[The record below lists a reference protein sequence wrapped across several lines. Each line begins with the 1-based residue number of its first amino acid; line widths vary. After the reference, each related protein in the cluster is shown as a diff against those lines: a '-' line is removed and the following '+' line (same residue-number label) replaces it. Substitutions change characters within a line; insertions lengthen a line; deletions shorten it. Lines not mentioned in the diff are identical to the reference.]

1 MTCPILPRYTM
12 CISIKGTLGNISS
25 SHSILDISNPCSF
38 NCKDAQK
45 AIIELAKLCLIQQF
59 SLDFQ

>member
-12 CISIKGTLGNISS
+12 CISIKGTLGNVSS
-25 SHSILDISNPCSF
+25 LHSILEISNPCLF
-38 NCKDAQK
+38 NYKDAQK
-45 AIIELAKLCLIQQF
+45 AIVELAKLCLIQQV